1 VLRSRHW
8 PETNQPAVHY
18 RSMVISGFLFGV
30 MLALVVGERRQL
42 R

>member
-1 VLRSRHW
+1 LAG
-8 PETNQPAVHY
+8 TNPPAVHY
-18 RSMVISGFLFGV
+18 RNVVLSGFLFGV